1 MTEQEIKDAAKKYAD
16 ETFTKEFVG
25 NADDDWY
32 YEALIWLE
40 KTYDIVSSIKVS
52 SMFGEEVTRLF
63 YDTYNKYF
71 GRNDDLAD
79 LRYVVNHGNN
89 ETLKILKMIQSH
101 GHFDVS
107 KFISTIEKLDEEIKE
122 FVSNIIEKEKA
133 AE

>member
-1 MTEQEIKDAAKKYAD
+1 MTEQEIEDVAKKYAD
-16 ETFTKEFVG
+16 KTFTEEFVG
-25 NADDDWY
+25 STSDDWY
-32 YEALIWLE
+32 YDALDWFNTRYE
-40 KTYDIVSSIKVS
+40 NKSRRCQDV
-52 SMFGEEVTRLF
+52 FGKEITRLF
-63 YDTYNKYF
+63 YDAYNRYF
-71 GRNDDLAD
+71 GRDDDLLD
-79 LRYVVNHGNN
+79 LRYIVNHGNN